1 MQRLAIDFFQTR
13 VLISLANPRYQILL
27 ARLMIYILVVHLR
40 DFIIMIIII
49 NTKLGSMITVITE
62 KKILMKILM
71 FIAINEHE
79 NEMVGVMVIVVVMV
93 VVVDVWGYHGFSQC
107 MHSSS
112 PQPSII
118 TSIIVLV
125 TIFVLHID
133 KLQLIH

>member
-1 MQRLAIDFFQTR
+1 
-13 VLISLANPRYQILL
+13 
-27 ARLMIYILVVHLR
+27 
-40 DFIIMIIII
+40 
-49 NTKLGSMITVITE
+49 
-62 KKILMKILM
+62 MKILM

-79 NEMVGVMVIVVVMV
+79 NEMVGVMVMMVVMV
-93 VVVDVWGYHGFSQC
+93 VVVVVAVWGHDGFSQC

-133 KLQLIH
+133 DKLQLIH

>member
-40 DFIIMIIII
+40 DFISMIIII
-49 NTKLGSMITVITE
+49 NTKLESMITVITE
-62 KKILMKILM
+62 KKILM

-79 NEMVGVMVIVVVMV
+79 NEMVGVMVVVVVMMVVMV
-93 VVVDVWGYHGFSQC
+93 VVVTVWGHHGFSQC